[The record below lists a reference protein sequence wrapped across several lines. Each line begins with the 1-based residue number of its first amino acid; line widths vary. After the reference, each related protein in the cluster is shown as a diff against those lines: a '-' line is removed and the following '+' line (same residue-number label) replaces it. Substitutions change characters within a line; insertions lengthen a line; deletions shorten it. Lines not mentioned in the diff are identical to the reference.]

1 MSQNP
6 IVSVEWRKAR
16 WTPAERERLARI
28 LLGPVAKKD

>member
-1 MSQNP
+1 VSNSP
-6 IVSVEWRKAR
+6 IVSVEWRKTR